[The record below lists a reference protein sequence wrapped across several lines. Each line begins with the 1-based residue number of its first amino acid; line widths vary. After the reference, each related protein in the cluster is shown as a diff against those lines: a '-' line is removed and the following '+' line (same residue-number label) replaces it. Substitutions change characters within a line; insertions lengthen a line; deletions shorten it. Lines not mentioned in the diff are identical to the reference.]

1 MPPLTRWHIKSA
13 FLYLAAALLLG
24 VVLALGAVATLPV
37 TVPSWMANLSPVYF
51 HLIMVG
57 WVTQLIFGVIFW
69 MFPIVSR
76 ARPRGSERLG
86 WATYILLNVGLLLRV
101 LCEPLNAMNPRGTW
115 GWGLAASALFQ
126 WLAAVLFVINA
137 WPRVKE
143 RYRGE

>member
-13 FLYLAAALLLG
+13 FVSLATAMTLG
-24 VVLALGAVATLPV
+24 VVLALAPV
-37 TVPSWMANLSPVYF
+37 TDLPGWVVYLSPAFF

-57 WVTQLIFGVIFW
+57 WVTQMIFGVIFW

-86 WATYILLNVGLLLRV
+86 WATYVLLNGGLLLRV
-101 LCEPLNAMNPRGTW
+101 VAEPAVAVAPGSAW
-115 GWGLAASALFQ
+115 GWALVASALMQ
-126 WLAAVLFVINA
+126 WLAAVFFVVNA